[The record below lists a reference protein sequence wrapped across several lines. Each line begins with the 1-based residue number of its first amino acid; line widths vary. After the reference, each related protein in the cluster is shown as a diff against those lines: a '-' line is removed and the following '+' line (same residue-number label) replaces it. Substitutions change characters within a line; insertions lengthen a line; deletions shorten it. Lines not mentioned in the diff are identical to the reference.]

1 MFDEWKKL
9 RNCVQT
15 YSPVCTA
22 QRNLNILKLTTRL
35 WVAALASTNMYP
47 LLPLDGGES
56 WEDHIRNTII
66 HEALEN
72 PALEGLRV
80 CQLKHPIG
88 FTLWAAMVSISDLK
102 VLVGIAFY
110 CWIGEWKMRFQVAA
124 IILPALLTVIQL
136 IVWILPTHS
145 LQCLVP
151 TRGTKLCV
159 YILKVADY
167 HEFLLH
173 LFTMS
178 WSRKSEPHESSSWG
192 NWISQCFQHCRK
204 NSSISTMSNTL
215 LGEGALTAPSELLPV
230 QEQTFHSDLQGQ
242 AYHAFS
248 GVKQFLGTAQME
260 LSILR
265 FRFSSRGS
273 CVVSI
278 SRFL

>member
-110 CWIGEWKMRFQVAA
+110 CWIGEWKMRFQVSRNHPPRTAHSH
-124 IILPALLTVIQL
+124 PADRVDLA
-136 IVWILPTHS
+136 HS
-145 LQCLVP
+145 LLAVLGAHKGEQNSAFIYWRSLTIMSSCYIFLQC
-151 TRGTKLCV
+151 
-159 YILKVADY
+159 
-167 HEFLLH
+167 HEAVNLSLMNHH
-173 LFTMS
+173 LGAT
-178 WSRKSEPHESSSWG
+178 ESLSV
-192 NWISQCFQHCRK
+192 F
-204 NSSISTMSNTL
+204 SIVEKTL
-215 LGEGALTAPSELLPV
+215 PSARC
-230 QEQTFHSDLQGQ
+230 QTH
-242 AYHAFS
+242 Y
-248 GVKQFLGTAQME
+248 
-260 LSILR
+260 
-265 FRFSSRGS
+265 
-273 CVVSI
+273 
-278 SRFL
+278 